1 MRILLIEDEEKLS
14 LAVKRALTL
23 QKYVV
28 ELANDGLSGLDL
40 AVGEEF
46 DLIILDR
53 MLPEMDGIEIC
64 KRIRKAEIFTPIL
77 LLTAKGEAEDKAE
90 GLDSGADDYM
100 VKPFSFVEL
109 FARIRAL
116 IRRPAKTQKAILKAR
131 DLSLDTVHFKVKR
144 ANKTIKLSTK
154 EFSILEYLMR
164 HKNTAVTKLQIIS
177 HVW

>member
-14 LAVKRALTL
+14 LAVKRALTI

-77 LLTAKGEAEDKAE
+77 LLTAKGEEI
-90 GLDSGADDYM
+90 G
-100 VKPFSFVEL
+100 
-109 FARIRAL
+109 RA
-116 IRRPAKTQKAILKAR
+116 
-131 DLSLDTVHFKVKR
+131 
-144 ANKTIKLSTK
+144 
-154 EFSILEYLMR
+154 
-164 HKNTAVTKLQIIS
+164 
-177 HVW
+177 HV